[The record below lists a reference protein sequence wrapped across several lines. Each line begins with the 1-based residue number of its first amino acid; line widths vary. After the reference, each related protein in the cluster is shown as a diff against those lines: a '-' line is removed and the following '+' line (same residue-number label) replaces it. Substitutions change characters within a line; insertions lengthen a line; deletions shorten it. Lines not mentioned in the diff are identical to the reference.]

1 MISLGQAIRR
11 HLESTRQERELAR
24 AFRSASGS
32 DMRSELEHLAHYAAN
47 MR

>member
-24 AFRSASGS
+24 AYRSAPGS
-32 DMRSELEHLAHYAAN
+32 DMRTELRHLTQFAN
-47 MR
+47 LR

>member
-24 AFRSASGS
+24 AFRSAPGS
-32 DMRSELEHLAHYAAN
+32 DMRTELSHLAQFSN
-47 MR
+47 LR

>member
-11 HLESTRQERELAR
+11 HRETTRRERELAR

-32 DMRSELEHLAHYAAN
+32 DMRTELEHLTNYSDL
-47 MR
+47 R